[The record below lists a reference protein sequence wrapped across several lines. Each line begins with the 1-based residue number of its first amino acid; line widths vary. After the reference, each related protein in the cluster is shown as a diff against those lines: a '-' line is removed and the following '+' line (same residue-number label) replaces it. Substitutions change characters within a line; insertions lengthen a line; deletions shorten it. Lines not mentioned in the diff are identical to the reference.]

1 MSATEDQPV
10 LTSVAK
16 TRVAIKKPPR
26 KPSPIYLSQ
35 YASPLGELLIRHNSK
50 SIQQLQYTSQD
61 TLISTPLTQLPV
73 AWTLKLN
80 HYFSGDYSALD
91 QLPIQLDTGTI
102 FQQQVWLAIRKIKTG
117 ETISYLQ
124 LAQRIERPRAIRAI
138 GQALKRNPIP
148 LILPC
153 HRVIQQSGKLGGYE
167 GDADSSHGRK
177 QFLLW
182 HEGVFLSNKK

>member
-10 LTSVAK
+10 LKAVAK
-16 TRVAIKKPPR
+16 TRVAAKKNTTKLNQSYFSR
-26 KPSPIYLSQ
+26 
-35 YASPLGELLIRHNSK
+35 YASPLGELLIRHNGK
-50 SIQQLQYTSQD
+50 SIQQLQYSSLD
-61 TLISTPLTQLPV
+61 SALNISLKPLPKQ
-73 AWTLKLN
+73 WKIKLDR
-80 HYFSGDYSALD
+80 YFSGDYSALN
-91 QLPIQLDTGTI
+91 QLPVQLDTGTI
-102 FQQQVWLAIRKIKTG
+102 FQKQVWLAIRKIKSG

-167 GDADSSHGRK
+167 GDALSSQGRK